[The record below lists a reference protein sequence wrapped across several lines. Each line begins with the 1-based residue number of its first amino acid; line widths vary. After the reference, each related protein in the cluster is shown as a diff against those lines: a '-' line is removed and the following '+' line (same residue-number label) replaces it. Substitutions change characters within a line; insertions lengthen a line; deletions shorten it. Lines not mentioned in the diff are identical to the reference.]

1 MEGIDRGGRWVL
13 PRRAVCQGPR
23 RCECLTQ
30 SWFVLVDCI
39 ARGIPQ
45 THGQESGRG
54 LHCFVSRP
62 GQRELQSH
70 RVWISMEGRMGH
82 ATRDGT
88 SPRCRYVPACTRLLQ
103 RSSPHGNYSVLALKC
118 YQTTRT
124 FEPTAITRTSGKL
137 PRLGRHRARM
147 GLFKDSLEVLANPC
161 RRRSRWARL
170 GARSGRRD
178 VDGLDQASQPAFFVL
193 AKSPG
198 SISCAS

>member
-1 MEGIDRGGRWVL
+1 MVRFGRL
-13 PRRAVCQGPR
+13 HSTGDSAD
-23 RCECLTQ
+23 
-30 SWFVLVDCI
+30 SWT
-39 ARGIPQ
+39 RK
-45 THGQESGRG
+45 
-54 LHCFVSRP
+54 RP
-62 GQRELQSH
+62 GVALLRFSSGPA
-70 RVWISMEGRMGH
+70 RASKPSCVDINGRMGH

-88 SPRCRYVPACTRLLQ
+88 SPRCRYVPACTRLLH
-103 RSSPHGNYSVLALKC
+103 RSSPHGNYSVLAPKC

-147 GLFKDSLEVLANPC
+147 GLFKDSLEVSANPC
-161 RRRSRWARL
+161 RRRSRWTRL